1 MWDNIVTPTGSKN
14 LFPWWRHAFV
24 GIIFITI
31 YINWGCVIVLR
42 AIFDAPRMH
51 AAGLKTNSHS
61 RHAKLNHPSPK
72 PDDMLKHRK
81 KFRQSNLVLPNSKK
95 EVFLMVFLFLRYF
108 CVSSNNLSTR
118 FCDVH
123 EAMQITFNWFNQ
135 VLFMHYHDHNLNY
148 VAWNQKYVLYMSLS
162 DTLGNTNLK
171 WLKHF
176 NLRIIFNG

>member
-1 MWDNIVTPTGSKN
+1 MLLFYVLFLMHQGCMLLVWKLIAIQGMLNWIIRVQSLMICWNIVRNSDRVTLFCPTP
-14 LFPWWRHAFV
+14 
-24 GIIFITI
+24 
-31 YINWGCVIVLR
+31 
-42 AIFDAPRMH
+42 
-51 AAGLKTNSHS
+51 
-61 RHAKLNHPSPK
+61 
-72 PDDMLKHRK
+72 RK
-81 KFRQSNLVLPNSKK
+81 RYL
-95 EVFLMVFLFLRYF
+95 FLFLRYF